1 MKENNELKL
10 TQEIVRWLSS
20 KLKPGSCD
28 YIVSQGRAVY
38 IKRANA
44 NTWYVVEIP
53 QVNKESEK
61 SIIDFQEAWLNV
73 FKYAKNYLEDEIKII
88 SRDSDFDLKQVNDIL
103 GEVRSD
109 TISYLQSLENI
120 IAVYKAS
127 KAKKASHAGV
137 EVQKSSVMI
146 GREEPVITAEERREL
161 ANDTSKY
168 KEKDSLDSKRPV
180 VKKVTDDYTLDETDF
195 SKFKEENVD
204 LLLVPCQD
212 WKRKS
217 DRLFMQNVES
227 CKREGFPVGTFVYGK
242 SIDSDMAFDEVKK
255 IYELLDRVHDS
266 ITNLIV
272 YAVNDDYIRENASEE
287 TKIIKFIEMYSK
299 ISTELDNFGYEAI
312 ISMNIDSKEIIDEV
326 IKKFDLVSEVP
337 ILYTVMPKEK
347 DKVSSDES
355 IIVVDPRNEHDEVV
369 IKDEKLI
376 KDIDNQILKGNAL
389 SV

>member
-1 MKENNELKL
+1 M
-10 TQEIVRWLSS
+10 
-20 KLKPGSCD
+20 
-28 YIVSQGRAVY
+28 
-38 IKRANA
+38 
-44 NTWYVVEIP
+44 
-53 QVNKESEK
+53 
-61 SIIDFQEAWLNV
+61 
-73 FKYAKNYLEDEIKII
+73 
-88 SRDSDFDLKQVNDIL
+88 
-103 GEVRSD
+103 
-109 TISYLQSLENI
+109 QSLENI